1 MRYRAHH
8 HRQLFVAT
16 VLHDELREVRS
27 PNLIHAVWIHLSY
40 AEGAWFVQAPTA
52 QHPLPTLSLRLQRSK
67 PRLTNRLCRVPQCHR
82 LYASTLPPQTPSQV
96 PTRPQCCS

>member
-40 AEGAWFVQAPTA
+40 AEGA
-52 QHPLPTLSLRLQRSK
+52 
-67 PRLTNRLCRVPQCHR
+67 
-82 LYASTLPPQTPSQV
+82 
-96 PTRPQCCS
+96 